1 MNYIADLHI
10 HSPFSRATSPEC
22 SPAGLAAWARIK
34 GIQIVGTGDVTHPG
48 WLSLLQQELEPA
60 EPGLYKLRDETAI
73 PNVLPGLTPGP
84 GQAPVRF
91 LLSAEISSIYKRH
104 GVTRKVHNLLY
115 LPDFAAAQRLNAKLA
130 GIGNIESDGRPIL
143 GLDSRNL
150 LEIMLEASSDAFMV
164 PAHIW
169 TPWFSLFGSKSGF
182 DSIEEC
188 YGDLSGYIFAL
199 ETGLSS
205 DPDMNR
211 LISGLD
217 HCALISN
224 SDCHS
229 PSKLGREANL
239 FNTGFDFFS
248 LRDALKANTR
258 DRFVAT
264 IEFFPEEGKYHSDG
278 HRACKVCLDPH
289 ESRQLGNR
297 CPVCGKPLTIGVFH
311 RLLELADRETP
322 VYGNEAPGFH
332 SLIPLPE
339 LLGELLQVGP
349 ASKTVLEQYAR
360 LITRFGSEFY
370 ILLHSSLDELRAH
383 DPLLGEAVGRM
394 REGRVLRQPG
404 YDGEYGTIRV
414 FEKGE
419 LAQLAG
425 QSSLFGGSGT
435 ERRGRKKS
443 PKAEPLPVAPAFER
457 NRPETAP
464 PRGPNQQ
471 QQAAIQAVG
480 RRILVAAGP
489 GTGKTFTLVSRLERL
504 LAQGVE
510 PSRVVAITFTN
521 RAADELRE
529 RLQKRCGAVAEQ
541 VFVGTFH
548 RFCLERL
555 RAANPGLA
563 VIGPEERERL
573 LRRLLPKAGA
583 AERSRVSKELAA
595 HFLCT
600 RGAVSEQA
608 QQYSDEALRLNAI
621 DLDAVIPVFVQ
632 LLVADQQ
639 LCGQVQENV
648 QHLFVDEFQDL
659 NGPQYEL
666 VQLLGE
672 RAEVFAIGDPD
683 QAIYGF
689 RGSDLRYFFRF
700 AEQPGTTLLSL
711 STSYRSAPAIVQ
723 GATALI
729 SRNLIRSGLPLQP
742 DASCP
747 SDGVIELHSAPSPAA
762 EAELIVRR
770 IEELL
775 GGIESF
781 SLATGRGG
789 DQPSTGSLGF
799 GDIAV
804 LFRLGRQ
811 AEELSAA
818 LSRRGIPFQ
827 LVGATPYYLLPGL
840 RTAYYFVQAAAGSRS
855 MAEWLELLAGLKGV
869 GAATVQ
875 RLDALLPLQ
884 GDFFAAAQQL
894 KRPSAAYQAALAG
907 LAERL
912 EVFARES
919 AEQGLGAALAPVLRY
934 LAIDDTGQGALR
946 LLQLANGFGSDL
958 AAFSQHL
965 RQYASATVYD
975 PRAEAVTLMTCHSA
989 KGLEFPVVF
998 MVGLEEGI
1006 FPCTLMGPPDVEE
1019 ERRLFYVGLT
1029 RARERVILTSAR
1041 RRPWVGNGEQHT
1053 ASRFIAELPVE
1064 LLTRPEAYKPRRK
1077 PQDPTAQMDLF

>member
-10 HSPFSRATSPEC
+10 HSPFSRATSPDC

-34 GIQIVGTGDVTHPG
+34 GIQIVATGDLTHPG
-48 WLSLLQQELEPA
+48 WLSRLQQELEPA
-60 EPGLYKLRDETAI
+60 EPGLYRLKDESSI
-73 PNVLPGLTPGP
+73 PAMLPGLPPNHG
-84 GQAPVRF
+84 PVRF

-104 GVTRKVHNLLY
+104 GQTRKVHNLLY
-115 LPDFAAAQRLNAKLA
+115 LPDFEAAQRLNAKLA

-188 YGDLSGYIFAL
+188 FGDLSDHIFAL

-217 HCALISN
+217 RCALISN

-248 LRDALKANTR
+248 LRDALKENHK
-258 DRFVAT
+258 DRFVGT
-264 IEFFPEEGKYHSDG
+264 IEFFPEEGKYHFDG
-278 HRACKVCLDPH
+278 HRDCKICLAPH
-289 ESRQLGNR
+289 ESRKLGNR
-297 CPVCGKPLTIGVFH
+297 CPVCGKPLTIGVHH
-311 RLLELADRETP
+311 RVLELADRESP
-322 VYGNEAPGFH
+322 VYRDNAPCFH

-349 ASKTVLEQYAR
+349 TSRAVAEHYAK
-360 LITRFGSEFY
+360 LIARFGSEFNL
-370 ILLHSSLDELRAH
+370 LLHTALDELREYES
-383 DPLLGEAVGRM
+383 LLAESVDRM
-394 REGRVLRQPG
+394 RGGRVVRQPG
-404 YDGEYGTIRV
+404 YDGEFGTIKV
-414 FEKGE
+414 FEEGE
-419 LAQLAG
+419 LAQLSG
-425 QSSLFGGSGT
+425 QSSLFGGAVSPK
-435 ERRGRKKS
+435 RGRKKS
-443 PKAEPLPVAPAFER
+443 VEATPLPALPPLEFT
-457 NRPETAP
+457 RPQAVLP
-464 PRGPNQQ
+464 SGPNQQ
-471 QQAAIQAVG
+471 QQAAIQAGG

-489 GTGKTFTLVSRLERL
+489 GTGKTFTLISRLSRL
-504 LAQGVE
+504 LEQGVE
-510 PSRVVAITFTN
+510 PSRIVAITFTN

-529 RLQKRCGAVAEQ
+529 RLKKRCGSAAEL

-548 RFCLERL
+548 RFCLDRL
-555 RAANPGLA
+555 RAANSGLA
-563 VIGPEERERL
+563 VVGPEERERL
-573 LRRLLPKAGA
+573 LRRLFPDQGGS
-583 AERSRVSKELAA
+583 ERKRISNELAA
-595 HFLCT
+595 HFLYST
-600 RGAVSEQA
+600 GAL
-608 QQYSDEALRLNAI
+608 SDQVQRYVDELLRLNAI

-632 LLVADQQ
+632 LVRADQQ
-639 LCGQVQENV
+639 FYSQLTASVG
-648 QHLFVDEFQDL
+648 HLFVDEFQDL
-659 NGPQYEL
+659 NHAQYEL
-666 VQLLGE
+666 VQLLAAG
-672 RAEVFAIGDPD
+672 AEVFAIGDPD

-700 AEQPGTTLLSL
+700 AEEPGTVLLSL
-711 STSYRSAPAIVQ
+711 STSYRSAPDIVQ

-729 SRNLIRSGLPLQP
+729 SRNLIRSGLPLQS
-742 DASCP
+742 DVSCP
-747 SDGVIELHSAPSPAA
+747 SNGTIELHSAPSAAA
-762 EAELIVRR
+762 EAELVVRR

-789 DQPSTGSLGF
+789 DQQAGGSLGF

-811 AEELSAA
+811 AEELSVA
-818 LSRRGIPFQ
+818 LNRRGIPFQ
-827 LVGATPYYLLPGL
+827 LVGATPYYLSAGL
-840 RTAYYFVQAAAGSRS
+840 RAAYYFIQAAAGSQS
-855 MAEWLELLAGLKGV
+855 MAEWLVLLGALNGV

-884 GDFFAAAQQL
+884 GDFFAAVGQL
-894 KRPSAAYQAALAG
+894 KKPAAALKTV
-907 LAERL
+907 L
-912 EVFARES
+912 EELSGHLEDFRQDTAKH
-919 AEQGLGAALAPVLRY
+919 GLGAALESALLY
-934 LAIDDTGQGALR
+934 LQSDGATEEGRR
-946 LLQLANGFGSDL
+946 LLQLANSFGSDL

-1006 FPCTLMGPPDVEE
+1006 FPCTVMGPPDVEE

-1029 RARERVILTSAR
+1029 RARERVVLTAAR

-1053 ASRFIAELPVE
+1053 VSRFISELPAE
-1064 LLTRPEAYKPRRK
+1064 LLTHAEPHKQRRK
-1077 PQDPTAQMDLF
+1077 PQDPTAQMELF